1 MEWEPVELKKE
12 EAKPRLRGRMA
23 THELARREMA
33 KEIARVHG
41 RKRRDPRLEALERAG
56 EAWQRKK
63 DEEEFRK
70 RQEER
75 EKAGS
80 PMKAVPI
87 KKIKA
92 EAKIEG
98 EPQDLGLAG
107 WLQQGLAQWAEQ
119 NQPESKKGEG
129 RRPNSA
135 TMAVILRRAVARE
148 KALALGKKLPDPR
161 VVALEQEAARWEKRK
176 EEERKAIRRE
186 IGMLQKLIQLMD
198 KDGVFNEYGRE
209 KEWGIGQVSC
219 FADKVPRDGWN
230 LIVVALEKSQFMLRW
245 GWSDLLGL
253 YQAELD
259 DQLNL
264 KNHIRI
270 TLEEVE
276 EYLRERGKDGSKWN

>member
-12 EAKPRLRGRMA
+12 EAKPRIRGRMA
-23 THELARREMA
+23 THELARKEIA
-33 KEIARVHG
+33 EEIARVQG
-41 RKRRDPRLEALERAG
+41 RKRLDPRLEALARAA

-63 DEEEFRK
+63 DEEELRK

-75 EKAGS
+75 EKAS
-80 PMKAVPI
+80 SSIEVVPI
-87 KKIKA
+87 KEIKA
-92 EAKIEG
+92 GAKIEG
-98 EPQDLGLAG
+98 QPQDLGLAG

-129 RRPNSA
+129 GRPNSA

-161 VVALEQEAARWEKRK
+161 VVALEQEAARWGKRK
-176 EEERKAIRRE
+176 EEEGRVIRRE
-186 IGMLQKLIQLMD
+186 IGMLQKLVQLMAR
-198 KDGVFNEYGRE
+198 DGFFDESKE
-209 KEWGIGQVSC
+209 EEWGIGKVSC
-219 FADKVPRDGWN
+219 FADKVPQNGWN
-230 LIVVALEKSQFMLRW
+230 LIVVALEKSQFMVRW
-245 GWSDLLGL
+245 GWSDQLGV

-264 KNHIRI
+264 KNYIRI
-270 TLEEVE
+270 TLGEVE

>member
-12 EAKPRLRGRMA
+12 EAKSRLRGRMA
-23 THELARREMA
+23 THELARKEMA
-33 KEIARVHG
+33 KEIARVQG
-41 RKRRDPRLEALERAG
+41 RKRRAPRLEALERAA

-70 RQEER
+70 RQEEQ
-75 EKAGS
+75 KKTGS
-80 PMKAVPI
+80 PMEAVLI
-87 KKIKA
+87 KGLKA

-98 EPQDLGLAG
+98 QPQDSGIAG

-119 NQPESKKGEG
+119 NQPGAKRGEG

-135 TMAVILRRAVARE
+135 GMGVMLRRAVARE

-161 VVALEQEAARWEKRK
+161 VVALEQEAAQWEKMK
-176 EEERKAIRRE
+176 EEERRAIRRE
-186 IGMLQKLIQLMD
+186 IGMLQKLIQLMG
-198 KDGVFNEYGRE
+198 KDGFFNEYGRE
-209 KEWGIGQVSC
+209 EEWGIGQVSC

-264 KNHIRI
+264 KNYIRI
-270 TLEEVE
+270 TPEEVE
-276 EYLRERGKDGSKWN
+276 KYLRERGKDGSKWN